1 MIMVTYDSKFKS
13 EDSGSDAE
21 TMLKVLS
28 LSVNKM
34 IGVHQ
39 LRLVRDTGQRGHGS
53 RQGWC

>member
-1 MIMVTYDSKFKS
+1 MVTYDSKFKS

-28 LSVNKM
+28 LSVNKT